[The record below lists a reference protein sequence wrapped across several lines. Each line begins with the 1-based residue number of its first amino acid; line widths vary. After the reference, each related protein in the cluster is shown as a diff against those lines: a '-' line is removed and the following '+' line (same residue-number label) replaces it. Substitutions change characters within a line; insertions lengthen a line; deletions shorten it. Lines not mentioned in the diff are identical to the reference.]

1 MKFTVLGSG
10 TTFPDA
16 DRGPA
21 GFLVQAGGSAWLVDG
36 GSGTLQRCVRAG
48 VDPRAL
54 VGGFYS
60 HWHPDHMGDLLPLLF
75 TFRVTE
81 RATDYPIWAGAGF
94 QEVLDGLQEVFG
106 RWLEFGSQG
115 AVVHELSVRGP
126 DHARLGP
133 LAVRT
138 RPANHGAGGLHLR
151 FEADG
156 ASVVFS
162 GDTGP
167 SDALADLAKDA
178 DLLVCECAGSD
189 AEPVKGHLTPSGV
202 LAIVKAAKPREVWLT
217 HLYPHVDADEA
228 VRTVSQAGRYVR
240 HASDGDEWS
249 SS

>member
-10 TTFPDA
+10 TTFPDP

-21 GFLVQAGGSAWLVDG
+21 GFLVHAGGGAWLVDG
-36 GSGTLQRCVRAG
+36 GSGTMQRCVRAG
-48 VDPRAL
+48 VDPRDL
-54 VGGFYS
+54 SGGFYS

-75 TFRVTE
+75 TYRVTE
-81 RATDYPIWAGAGF
+81 RPTDYPIWAGAGF
-94 QEVLDGLQEVFG
+94 QEVLDGLQAVFG
-106 RWLEFGSQG
+106 RWLEFGTRG
-115 AVVHELSVRGP
+115 PVVHELSVRGP
-126 DHARLGP
+126 DHARVGP
-133 LAVRT
+133 LAVRS

-189 AEPVKGHLTPSGV
+189 REPVKGHLTPSGV
-202 LAIVKAAKPREVWLT
+202 AAIVKVAKPREVWLT
-217 HLYPHVDADEA
+217 HLYPHVDPEEA
-228 VRTVSQAGRYVR
+228 VHTVSQAGRYVR